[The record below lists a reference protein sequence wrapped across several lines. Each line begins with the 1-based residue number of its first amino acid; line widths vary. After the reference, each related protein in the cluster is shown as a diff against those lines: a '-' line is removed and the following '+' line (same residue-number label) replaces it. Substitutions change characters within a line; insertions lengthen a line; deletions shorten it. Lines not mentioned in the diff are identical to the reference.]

1 MNSNKP
7 AKFTYNSSITSIV
20 YSTRGSYFHT
30 HKKKYYFSKIRLV
43 SHYFYQIM
51 IMIRPLCQKKSQS
64 QKKQIRERKE
74 ETSGFGEICVRIKNK
89 KLARIGFEIFIPNTH
104 F

>member
-1 MNSNKP
+1 
-7 AKFTYNSSITSIV
+7 
-20 YSTRGSYFHT
+20 
-30 HKKKYYFSKIRLV
+30 
-43 SHYFYQIM
+43 M